1 MPLEY
6 IKTTLFTFT
15 IVLLLFQ
22 FFYKRSEKK
31 KYLLFLFSSILI
43 TFLFILLII
52 VKLHHLLREM
62 FGIPNTLTYALIS
75 VPIVY
80 HLYRFK
86 STIFN
91 SNYLVLLISLGFIGV
106 GLVIDLLTD
115 GKIITFASSDFVEEI
130 FRILGAL
137 FWLLY
142 YIFYSF
148 RLNRN

>member
-31 KYLLFLFSSILI
+31 KYSLFLFSSILI

-80 HLYRFK
+80 HFYRFK